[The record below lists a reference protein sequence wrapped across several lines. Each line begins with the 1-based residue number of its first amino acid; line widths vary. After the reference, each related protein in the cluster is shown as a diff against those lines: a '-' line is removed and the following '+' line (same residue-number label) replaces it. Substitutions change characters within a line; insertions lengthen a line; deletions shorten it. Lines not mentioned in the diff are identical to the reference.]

1 MRRWRASS
9 LSTQLGLSEA
19 ILSVLSG
26 ALVGFSLG
34 LIGGGGSILAVPLM
48 AYLIRLPPHI
58 AIGTSAVAVAASA
71 LANLVGH
78 ARAGNVRWPCAVAF
92 GLAGMAGAAAGA
104 EVGKAV
110 DGQALLGAFGV
121 LMVIIAGLML
131 RPRRG
136 GHDAEVRLT
145 RASARRLLSPL
156 VATGF
161 GVGALSGF
169 FGIGGGFMIVPGLIS
184 ATAMPML
191 NAVGSSLVSVFAL
204 GATTAVSYGISGL
217 VAWPVAGVFVI
228 GGVAGGYAG
237 LRLAQALA
245 SRRPLA
251 ALVFSTV
258 VAVVGLYVTA
268 RAFARLVQ

>member
-1 MRRWRASS
+1 VIPPASG
-9 LSTQLGLSEA
+9 TAA

-26 ALVGFSLG
+26 GLVGFSLG

-48 AYLIRLPPHI
+48 AYVIGLPPHL
-58 AIGTSAVAVAASA
+58 AIGTSALAVAASA

-78 ARAGNVRWPCAVAF
+78 ARAGNVKWPCAIAF
-92 GLAGMAGAAAGA
+92 GAAGVVGAAAGA
-104 EVGKAV
+104 QLGKAV

-121 LMVIIAGLML
+121 LMLAVGGLTV

-145 RASARRLLSPL
+145 RASARRLLPPL
-156 VATGF
+156 ATTGF

-169 FGIGGGFMIVPGLIS
+169 FGIGGGFLIVPGLIS

-204 GATTAVSYGISGL
+204 GATTALSYAASGL
-217 VAWPVAGVFVI
+217 VQWRIAGFFVI
-228 GGVAGGYAG
+228 GGALGGYAG
-237 LRLAQALA
+237 VRAAVALA
-245 SRRPLA
+245 RRRRLLA
-251 ALVFSTV
+251 VTFGAV
-258 VAVVGLYVTA
+258 VAAVGLYMLA
-268 RAFARLVQ
+268 RALARML